1 MKQLLKLSSNDLEK
15 LLYCKCCNRKFEGE
29 IDKELLKV
37 LELIRT
43 EIGEFIIVEGYRCEI
58 KCERERKSLY
68 GSPFHSPHFLGKAC
82 HIKFLSKAFKHFDMI
97 SKLLL
102 KEYPWVGVG
111 FYVKDKVIHIDTLH
125 TVKGRRWVRK

>member
-1 MKQLLKLSSNDLEK
+1 MKPLLKSSFNDLEK
-15 LLYCKCCNRKFEGE
+15 LLYCKCCGRRFEGE
-29 IDKELLKV
+29 IDKELLRI
-37 LELIRT
+37 LELVRN

-68 GSPFHSPHFLGKAC
+68 GNFLNSPHYLGKAC
-82 HIKFLSKAFKHFDMI
+82 HIKFLSKAFKHFDMV
-97 SKLLL
+97 SKLLS
-102 KEYPWVGVG
+102 EWCPWAGVG